1 MMRLALGFPISPVHS
16 STAIARTLGPFFL
29 ALSTW
34 PGYCAQ
40 AGAAN
45 ASSSAR
51 LLAALVI
58 ME

>member
-29 ALSTW
+29 AFSIW
-34 PGYCAQ
+34 PGYCAK
-40 AGAAN
+40 AGAAIKTSM
-45 ASSSAR
+45 AI